1 MQVIPNIFYIF
12 SVYHNFINDNMSSI
26 NQLVS
31 EIAHVAQEP
40 NNNALR
46 VAIKRE
52 IIHARNELIRK
63 SYNNHSITD
72 KVLQQRFR
80 LSIIDIP
87 DGDLQGADGRKL
99 PVIKRT
105 VQKVPRPTRLPHN
118 VPFHSVRTAG
128 VNNPHEIPFAKEA
141 SARFNNFLPGMCNLA
156 TYDYINGYIYIRLS
170 PSNDIANLKNIVI
183 ESVFEYPHIIE
194 TETVDGK
201 IDINDPFIDDNEF
214 LLPEDLIGP
223 IKDMVL
229 QRLHLEIP
237 REDNTISVP
246 NKLNG

>member
-12 SVYHNFINDNMSSI
+12 IVYHNFINDNMSSI

-87 DGDLQGADGRKL
+87 DGDLQGTDGLKL

-105 VQKVPRPTRLPHN
+105 VQKVPRPTRLPYN

-156 TYDYINGYIYIRLS
+156 TYDYINEYIYIRLS
-170 PSNDIANLKNIVI
+170 PSNDIVNLKNIVI

-194 TETVDGK
+194 IESLAGK
-201 IDINDPFIDDNEF
+201 KISNEFTIDDDEF
-214 LLPEDLIGP
+214 LLPEDLVGAV
-223 IKDMVL
+223 KDMVY
-229 QRLHLEIP
+229 QRLYLEIH
-237 REDNTISVP
+237 RQTNETTEM
-246 NKLNG
+246 NKLRG

>member
-12 SVYHNFINDNMSSI
+12 IVYHNLINDNMSSI

-80 LSIIDIP
+80 LSLIDVP
-87 DGDLQGADGRKL
+87 DGDLKGTDDLKL
-99 PVIKRT
+99 SVVKRT
-105 VQKVPRPTRLPHN
+105 AQKVPRPTRLPHN
-118 VPFHSVRTAG
+118 IPFHSVRTAG

-156 TYDYINGYIYIRLS
+156 TYDYINEYIYIRLS

-194 TETVDGK
+194 TETLAGK
-201 IDINDPFIDDNEF
+201 KTINEFTIDDNEF
-214 LLPEDLIGP
+214 LLPEDLVGAV
-223 IKDMVL
+223 KDMVY
-229 QRLHLEIP
+229 QRLHLEIHRQTNETP
-237 REDNTISVP
+237 EM
-246 NKLNG
+246 NKLRG

>member
-12 SVYHNFINDNMSSI
+12 IVYHNFINDNMSSI

-87 DGDLQGADGRKL
+87 DGDLQGTDGLKL

-156 TYDYINGYIYIRLS
+156 TYDYINEYIYIRLS
-170 PSNDIANLKNIVI
+170 PSNDIVNLKNIII

-194 TETVDGK
+194 IETLAGK
-201 IDINDPFIDDNEF
+201 KISNEFTIDDNEF
-214 LLPEDLIGP
+214 LLPEDLVGAV
-223 IKDMVL
+223 KDMVY
-229 QRLHLEIP
+229 QRLYLEIH
-237 REDNTISVP
+237 RQTNETTEM
-246 NKLNG
+246 NKLRG

>member
-12 SVYHNFINDNMSSI
+12 IVYHNFINDNMSSI

-80 LSIIDIP
+80 LSTIDIP
-87 DGDLQGADGRKL
+87 DGDLQGTDGLKL

-156 TYDYINGYIYIRLS
+156 TYDYINEYIYIRLS
-170 PSNDIANLKNIVI
+170 PSNDIVNLKNIVI

-194 TETVDGK
+194 IETLAGK
-201 IDINDPFIDDNEF
+201 KISNEFTIDDDEF
-214 LLPEDLIGP
+214 LLPEDLVGAV
-223 IKDMVL
+223 KDMVY
-229 QRLHLEIP
+229 QRLYLEIH
-237 REDNTISVP
+237 RQTNETTEM
-246 NKLNG
+246 NKLRG

>member
-1 MQVIPNIFYIF
+1 M
-12 SVYHNFINDNMSSI
+12 
-26 NQLVS
+26 
-31 EIAHVAQEP
+31 
-40 NNNALR
+40 
-46 VAIKRE
+46 
-52 IIHARNELIRK
+52 
-63 SYNNHSITD
+63 
-72 KVLQQRFR
+72 LQQRFR

-194 TETVDGK
+194 TETLAGK
-201 IDINDPFIDDNEF
+201 KTINEFTIDDDEF
-214 LLPEDLIGP
+214 LLPEDLVGAV
-223 IKDMVL
+223 KDMVY
-229 QRLHLEIP
+229 QRLHLEIHRQTNETP
-237 REDNTISVP
+237 EM
-246 NKLNG
+246 NKLRG

>member
-12 SVYHNFINDNMSSI
+12 IVYHNFINDNMSSI

-80 LSIIDIP
+80 LNLIDIP
-87 DGDLQGADGRKL
+87 DGDLQGTDDLKL

-118 VPFHSVRTAG
+118 APFHSVRTAG
-128 VNNPHEIPFAKEA
+128 VNNPHEIPSAKEA

-170 PSNDIANLKNIVI
+170 PSNDIVNLKNIVI

-194 TETVDGK
+194 TETIAGK
-201 IDINDPFIDDNEF
+201 KTSNEFTIDDDEF
-214 LLPEDLIGP
+214 LLPEDLVGVV
-223 IKDMVL
+223 KDMIY
-229 QRLHLEIP
+229 QRLHLEIHRQTNETP
-237 REDNTISVP
+237 EM
-246 NKLNG
+246 NKLRG

>member
-12 SVYHNFINDNMSSI
+12 IVYHNFINDNMSSI

-87 DGDLQGADGRKL
+87 DGDLQGADGLKL

-156 TYDYINGYIYIRLS
+156 TYDYINEYIYIRLS
-170 PSNDIANLKNIVI
+170 PSNDIVNLKNIVI

-194 TETVDGK
+194 IETLAGK
-201 IDINDPFIDDNEF
+201 KISNEFTIDDDEF
-214 LLPEDLIGP
+214 LLPEDLVGAV
-223 IKDMVL
+223 KDMVY
-229 QRLHLEIP
+229 QRLYLEIH
-237 REDNTISVP
+237 RQTNETTEM
-246 NKLNG
+246 NKLRG

>member
-87 DGDLQGADGRKL
+87 DGDLQGTDSLKL

-156 TYDYINGYIYIRLS
+156 TYDYTNGYIYIRLS
-170 PSNDIANLKNIVI
+170 SSNDIVNLKNIII

-194 TETVDGK
+194 IETLAGK
-201 IDINDPFIDDNEF
+201 KISNEFTIDDDEF
-214 LLPEDLIGP
+214 LLPEDLVGAV
-223 IKDMVL
+223 KDMVY
-229 QRLHLEIP
+229 QRLHLEIHRQTNETP
-237 REDNTISVP
+237 EM
-246 NKLNG
+246 NKLRG

>member
-87 DGDLQGADGRKL
+87 DGDLQGTDGLKL

-156 TYDYINGYIYIRLS
+156 TYDYINEYIYIRLS
-170 PSNDIANLKNIVI
+170 PSNDIVNLKNIVI

-194 TETVDGK
+194 IETLAGK
-201 IDINDPFIDDNEF
+201 KISNEFTIDDDEF
-214 LLPEDLIGP
+214 LLPEDLVGAV
-223 IKDMVL
+223 KDMVY
-229 QRLHLEIP
+229 QRLYLEIH
-237 REDNTISVP
+237 RQTNETTEM
-246 NKLNG
+246 NKLRG

>member
-1 MQVIPNIFYIF
+1 MQAIPNIFYIF

-87 DGDLQGADGRKL
+87 DGDLQGTDGLKL

-118 VPFHSVRTAG
+118 IPFHSVRTAG

-156 TYDYINGYIYIRLS
+156 TYDYINEYIYIRLS
-170 PSNDIANLKNIVI
+170 PSNDIVNLKNIVI

-194 TETVDGK
+194 IETLANK
-201 IDINDPFIDDNEF
+201 KTSNEFTIDDDEF
-214 LLPEDLIGP
+214 LLPEDLVGAV
-223 IKDMVL
+223 KDMVY
-229 QRLHLEIP
+229 QRLHLEIHRQTNETP
-237 REDNTISVP
+237 EM
-246 NKLNG
+246 NKLRG

>member
-1 MQVIPNIFYIF
+1 
-12 SVYHNFINDNMSSI
+12 MSSI

-87 DGDLQGADGRKL
+87 DGDLQGTDGLKL

-156 TYDYINGYIYIRLS
+156 TYDYINEYIYIRLS
-170 PSNDIANLKNIVI
+170 PSNDIVNLKNIVI

-194 TETVDGK
+194 IETLAGK
-201 IDINDPFIDDNEF
+201 KLVMS
-214 LLPEDLIGP
+214 LLLMMMNSYCR
-223 IKDMVL
+223 KTL
-229 QRLHLEIP
+229 
-237 REDNTISVP
+237 
-246 NKLNG
+246 

>member
-87 DGDLQGADGRKL
+87 DE
-99 PVIKRT
+99 IY
-105 VQKVPRPTRLPHN
+105 KVLM
-118 VPFHSVRTAG
+118 VL
-128 VNNPHEIPFAKEA
+128 
-141 SARFNNFLPGMCNLA
+141 NFLLLNVLHKKF
-156 TYDYINGYIYIRLS
+156 LV
-170 PSNDIANLKNIVI
+170 LL
-183 ESVFEYPHIIE
+183 VFL
-194 TETVDGK
+194 TMFL
-201 IDINDPFIDDNEF
+201 FI
-214 LLPEDLIGP
+214 L
-223 IKDMVL
+223 
-229 QRLHLEIP
+229 
-237 REDNTISVP
+237 
-246 NKLNG
+246 

>member
-12 SVYHNFINDNMSSI
+12 IVYHNFINDNMSSI

-87 DGDLQGADGRKL
+87 DGDLQGTDGLKL

-156 TYDYINGYIYIRLS
+156 TYDYINEYIYIRLS
-170 PSNDIANLKNIVI
+170 PSNDIVNLKNIVI

-194 TETVDGK
+194 IETFAGK
-201 IDINDPFIDDNEF
+201 KISNEFTIDDDEF
-214 LLPEDLIGP
+214 LLPEDLVGAV
-223 IKDMVL
+223 KDMVY
-229 QRLHLEIP
+229 QRLYLEIH
-237 REDNTISVP
+237 RQTNETTEM
-246 NKLNG
+246 NKLRG

>member
-12 SVYHNFINDNMSSI
+12 IVYHNFINDNMSSI

-80 LSIIDIP
+80 LNLMDTP
-87 DGDLQGADGRKL
+87 DGDLQGSSNFKL

-156 TYDYINGYIYIRLS
+156 TYDYINEYIYIRLS
-170 PSNDIANLKNIVI
+170 PSNDIVNLKSIII

-194 TETVDGK
+194 IETLTGK
-201 IDINDPFIDDNEF
+201 KTSNEFTIDDNEF
-214 LLPEDLIGP
+214 LLPEDLVGAV
-223 IKDMVL
+223 KDMVY
-229 QRLHLEIP
+229 QRLHLEIHRQTNETP
-237 REDNTISVP
+237 EM
-246 NKLNG
+246 NKLRG

>member
-1 MQVIPNIFYIF
+1 
-12 SVYHNFINDNMSSI
+12 MSSI

-87 DGDLQGADGRKL
+87 DGDLQGTDGLKL

-156 TYDYINGYIYIRLS
+156 TYDYINEYIYIRLS
-170 PSNDIANLKNIVI
+170 PSNDIVNLKNIVI

-194 TETVDGK
+194 IETLAGK
-201 IDINDPFIDDNEF
+201 KISNEFTIDDDEF
-214 LLPEDLIGP
+214 LLPEDLVGAV
-223 IKDMVL
+223 KDMVY
-229 QRLHLEIP
+229 QRLYLEIH
-237 REDNTISVP
+237 RQTNETIEM
-246 NKLNG
+246 NKLRG

>member
-87 DGDLQGADGRKL
+87 DGDLQGTDGLKL

-170 PSNDIANLKNIVI
+170 PSNDIVNLKNIII

-194 TETVDGK
+194 IETLAGK
-201 IDINDPFIDDNEF
+201 KISNEFTIDDDEF
-214 LLPEDLIGP
+214 LLPEDLVGAV
-223 IKDMVL
+223 KDMVY
-229 QRLHLEIP
+229 QRLHLEIH
-237 REDNTISVP
+237 RQTNETTEM
-246 NKLNG
+246 NKLRG

>member
-12 SVYHNFINDNMSSI
+12 IVYHNFINDNMSSI

-80 LSIIDIP
+80 LILIDIP
-87 DGDLQGADGRKL
+87 DGDLQGTNDRKL

-128 VNNPHEIPFAKEA
+128 INNPHEIPFAKEA

-156 TYDYINGYIYIRLS
+156 TYDYINEYIYIRLS
-170 PSNDIANLKNIVI
+170 PSNDIVNLKNIVI

-194 TETVDGK
+194 TETFASK
-201 IDINDPFIDDNEF
+201 KTSNEFTIDDDEF
-214 LLPEDLIGP
+214 LLPEDLVGAV
-223 IKDMVL
+223 KDMVY
-229 QRLHLEIP
+229 QRLHLEIHRQTNETP
-237 REDNTISVP
+237 EM
-246 NKLNG
+246 NKLRG

>member
-87 DGDLQGADGRKL
+87 DGDLQGTDGLKL

-105 VQKVPRPTRLPHN
+105 AQKVPRPTRLPHN
-118 VPFHSVRTAG
+118 IPFHSVRTAG

-170 PSNDIANLKNIVI
+170 PSNDIVNLKNIVI

-194 TETVDGK
+194 IETIADKKLVMSLLLMTMSSYCRK
-201 IDINDPFIDDNEF
+201 I
-214 LLPEDLIGP
+214 L
-223 IKDMVL
+223 
-229 QRLHLEIP
+229 
-237 REDNTISVP
+237 
-246 NKLNG
+246 

>member
-12 SVYHNFINDNMSSI
+12 IVYHNFINDNMSSI

-87 DGDLQGADGRKL
+87 DGDLQGTDGLKL

-105 VQKVPRPTRLPHN
+105 VQKVPRPTRLPYN

-156 TYDYINGYIYIRLS
+156 TYDYINEYIYIRLS
-170 PSNDIANLKNIVI
+170 PSNDIVNLKNIVI

-194 TETVDGK
+194 IETLAGK
-201 IDINDPFIDDNEF
+201 KISNEFTIDDDEF
-214 LLPEDLIGP
+214 LLPEDLVGAV
-223 IKDMVL
+223 KDMVY
-229 QRLHLEIP
+229 QRLYLEIH
-237 REDNTISVP
+237 RQTNETTEM
-246 NKLNG
+246 NKLRG

>member
-12 SVYHNFINDNMSSI
+12 IVYHNFINDNMSSI

-87 DGDLQGADGRKL
+87 DGDLQGTDGLKL

-170 PSNDIANLKNIVI
+170 PSNDIVNLKNIVI

-194 TETVDGK
+194 IETLAGK
-201 IDINDPFIDDNEF
+201 KISNEFTIDDDEF
-214 LLPEDLIGP
+214 LLPEDLVGAV
-223 IKDMVL
+223 KDMVY
-229 QRLHLEIP
+229 QRLYLEIH
-237 REDNTISVP
+237 RQTNETTEM
-246 NKLNG
+246 NKLRG

>member
-12 SVYHNFINDNMSSI
+12 IVYHNFINDNMSSI

-87 DGDLQGADGRKL
+87 DGDLQGTDGLKL

-118 VPFHSVRTAG
+118 VPFHSVRTTG

-156 TYDYINGYIYIRLS
+156 TYDYINEYIYIRLS
-170 PSNDIANLKNIVI
+170 PSNDIVNLKNIVI

-194 TETVDGK
+194 IETLAGK
-201 IDINDPFIDDNEF
+201 KISNEFTIDDDEF
-214 LLPEDLIGP
+214 LLPEDLVGAV
-223 IKDMVL
+223 KDMVY
-229 QRLHLEIP
+229 QRLYLEIH
-237 REDNTISVP
+237 RQTNETTEM
-246 NKLNG
+246 NKLRG

>member
-80 LSIIDIP
+80 LNLIDI
-87 DGDLQGADGRKL
+87 LKL

-156 TYDYINGYIYIRLS
+156 TYDYINEYIYIRLS
-170 PSNDIANLKNIVI
+170 PSNDIVNLKNIVI

-194 TETVDGK
+194 TETIAGK
-201 IDINDPFIDDNEF
+201 KTSNEFTIDDDEF
-214 LLPEDLIGP
+214 LLPEDLVGAV
-223 IKDMVL
+223 KDMVY
-229 QRLHLEIP
+229 QRLHLEIHRQTNETP
-237 REDNTISVP
+237 EM
-246 NKLNG
+246 NKLRG

>member
-87 DGDLQGADGRKL
+87 DGDLQGTAGRKL

-156 TYDYINGYIYIRLS
+156 TYDYINEYIYIRIS
-170 PSNDIANLKNIVI
+170 PGNYIANLKNIII
-183 ESVFEYPHIIE
+183 ESVFEYPQIIK
-194 TETVDGK
+194 TETIEGGK
-201 IDINDPFIDDNEF
+201 VINEFTIDDDEF
-214 LLPEDLIGP
+214 LLSEDLVGAV
-223 IKDMVL
+223 KDMVY
-229 QRLHLEIP
+229 QRLHLEIH
-237 REDNTISVP
+237 RQTNETTEM
-246 NKLNG
+246 NKLRG

>member
-12 SVYHNFINDNMSSI
+12 IVYHNFINDNMSSI

-87 DGDLQGADGRKL
+87 DGDLQGTDGLKL

-156 TYDYINGYIYIRLS
+156 TYDYINEYIYIRLS
-170 PSNDIANLKNIVI
+170 PSNDIVNLKNIVI

-194 TETVDGK
+194 IETLAGK
-201 IDINDPFIDDNEF
+201 KISNEFTIDDYEF
-214 LLPEDLIGP
+214 LLPEDLVGAV
-223 IKDMVL
+223 KDMVY
-229 QRLHLEIP
+229 QRLYLEIH
-237 REDNTISVP
+237 RQTNETTEM
-246 NKLNG
+246 NKLRG

>member
-12 SVYHNFINDNMSSI
+12 IVYHNFINDNMSSI

-80 LSIIDIP
+80 LNLIDIP
-87 DGDLQGADGRKL
+87 DGDLQGTDDLKL

-156 TYDYINGYIYIRLS
+156 TYDYINEYIYIRLS
-170 PSNDIANLKNIVI
+170 PSNDIVNLKNIVI

-194 TETVDGK
+194 VETNDK
-201 IDINDPFIDDNEF
+201 PFDIDSISDDDEF
-214 LLPEDLIGP
+214 LLPEDMITSIKKLILETWNANV
-223 IKDMVL
+223 IRDTV
-229 QRLHLEIP
+229 EIP
-237 REDNTISVP
+237 SV
-246 NKLNG
+246 NLA

>member
-12 SVYHNFINDNMSSI
+12 IVYHNFINDNMSSI

-80 LSIIDIP
+80 LNLIDIP
-87 DGDLQGADGRKL
+87 DGDLQGTDDLKL

-128 VNNPHEIPFAKEA
+128 VNIPHEIPFAKEA

-156 TYDYINGYIYIRLS
+156 TYDYINEYIYIRLS
-170 PSNDIANLKNIVI
+170 PSNDIVNLKNIVI
-183 ESVFEYPHIIE
+183 E
-194 TETVDGK
+194 TETIAGK
-201 IDINDPFIDDNEF
+201 KTSNEFTIDDDEF
-214 LLPEDLIGP
+214 LLPEDLVGAV
-223 IKDMVL
+223 KDMVY
-229 QRLHLEIP
+229 QRLHLEIHRQTNETP
-237 REDNTISVP
+237 EM
-246 NKLNG
+246 NKLRG

>member
-12 SVYHNFINDNMSSI
+12 IVYHNFINDNMSSI

-80 LSIIDIP
+80 LNLIDIP
-87 DGDLQGADGRKL
+87 DGDLQGTDNLKL

-105 VQKVPRPTRLPHN
+105 VQKVPRPTRLPYN

-156 TYDYINGYIYIRLS
+156 TYDYINEYIYIRLS
-170 PSNDIANLKNIVI
+170 PSNDIVNLKNIVI

-194 TETVDGK
+194 IETLAGK
-201 IDINDPFIDDNEF
+201 KNSNEFTIDDNEF
-214 LLPEDLIGP
+214 LLPEDLVGAV
-223 IKDMVL
+223 KDMVY
-229 QRLHLEIP
+229 QRLYLEIH
-237 REDNTISVP
+237 RQTNEITEM
-246 NKLNG
+246 NKLRG

>member
-80 LSIIDIP
+80 LNLIDIP
-87 DGDLQGADGRKL
+87 DGDLQGTNNRKL

-105 VQKVPRPTRLPHN
+105 IQKVPRPTRLPHN

-128 VNNPHEIPFAKEA
+128 VNNSHEIPFAKEA

-156 TYDYINGYIYIRLS
+156 TYDYINEYIYIRLS
-170 PSNDIANLKNIVI
+170 PSNDIVNLKSVII

-194 TETVDGK
+194 IETMSDKK
-201 IDINDPFIDDNEF
+201 ISNEFTIDDDEF
-214 LLPEDLIGP
+214 LLPEDLVGAV
-223 IKDMVL
+223 KDMVY
-229 QRLHLEIP
+229 QRLHLEIH
-237 REDNTISVP
+237 RQTNETTEM
-246 NKLNG
+246 NKLRG

>member
-12 SVYHNFINDNMSSI
+12 IVYHNFINDNMSSI

-87 DGDLQGADGRKL
+87 DGDLQGTDGLKL

-156 TYDYINGYIYIRLS
+156 TYDYINEYIYIRLS
-170 PSNDIANLKNIVI
+170 PSNDIVNLKNIVI

-194 TETVDGK
+194 IETLAGK
-201 IDINDPFIDDNEF
+201 KISNEFTIDDDEF
-214 LLPEDLIGP
+214 LLPEDLVGAV
-223 IKDMVL
+223 KDMVY
-229 QRLHLEIP
+229 QRLYLEIH
-237 REDNTISVP
+237 RQTNETTEM
-246 NKLNG
+246 NKLRG

>member
-12 SVYHNFINDNMSSI
+12 IVYHNFINDNMSSI

-87 DGDLQGADGRKL
+87 DGDLQGTDGLKL

-156 TYDYINGYIYIRLS
+156 TYDYINEYIYIRLS
-170 PSNDIANLKNIVI
+170 PSNDIVNLKNIVI

-194 TETVDGK
+194 IETLAGK
-201 IDINDPFIDDNEF
+201 KLVMS
-214 LLPEDLIGP
+214 LLLMMMNSYCR
-223 IKDMVL
+223 KTL
-229 QRLHLEIP
+229 
-237 REDNTISVP
+237 
-246 NKLNG
+246 

>member
-12 SVYHNFINDNMSSI
+12 IVYHNFINDNMSSI

-80 LSIIDIP
+80 LNLIDIP
-87 DGDLQGADGRKL
+87 DGDLQDTDDLKL

-156 TYDYINGYIYIRLS
+156 TYDYINEYIYIRLS
-170 PSNDIANLKNIVI
+170 PSNDIVNLKNIVI

-194 TETVDGK
+194 TETLAGK
-201 IDINDPFIDDNEF
+201 KTNNEFTIDDDEF
-214 LLPEDLIGP
+214 LLPEDLVGAV
-223 IKDMVL
+223 KDMVY
-229 QRLHLEIP
+229 QRLHLEIHRQTNETP
-237 REDNTISVP
+237 EM
-246 NKLNG
+246 NKLRG

>member
-87 DGDLQGADGRKL
+87 DGDLQGTDGLKL

-156 TYDYINGYIYIRLS
+156 TYDYINEYIYIRLS
-170 PSNDIANLKNIVI
+170 PSNDIVNLKNIVI

-194 TETVDGK
+194 IETLAGK
-201 IDINDPFIDDNEF
+201 KISNEFTIDDNEF
-214 LLPEDLIGP
+214 LLPEDLVGAV
-223 IKDMVL
+223 KDMVY
-229 QRLHLEIP
+229 QRLYLEIH
-237 REDNTISVP
+237 RQTNETTEM
-246 NKLNG
+246 NKLRG